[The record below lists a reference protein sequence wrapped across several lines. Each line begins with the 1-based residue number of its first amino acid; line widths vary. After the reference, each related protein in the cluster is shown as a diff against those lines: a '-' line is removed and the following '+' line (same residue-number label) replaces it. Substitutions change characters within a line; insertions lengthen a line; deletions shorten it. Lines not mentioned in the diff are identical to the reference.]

1 MCYLAQVNHP
11 AFMARKKQDAEA
23 VLDPIELD
31 DTKMPTEAA
40 VPETETSEAN
50 KSTKVKVSGERKAGQ
65 ELLDYVQANQSLPPE
80 DLAFGAGY
88 YTKETDSETGETSTR
103 LHKNEFFKAVTEA
116 STGIAFVPAKRAY
129 TARRGRAPIITVGKT
144 GNCVVG
150 SRHATIA
157 GFEPGSKVSV
167 TAEEG
172 KIILTPCADEAASA
186 DDSGDDLDL

>member
-1 MCYLAQVNHP
+1 
-11 AFMARKKQDAEA
+11 MARKKQDAQA
-23 VLDPIELD
+23 VLDHTELD
-31 DTKMPTEAA
+31 ATQMPTEAA
-40 VPETETSEAN
+40 VLETETSEAT
-50 KSTKVKVSGERKAGQ
+50 KSNKVKVSGERKVGQ
-65 ELLDYVQANQSLPPE
+65 ELLDFVQANQSLPPE

-116 STGIAFVPAKRAY
+116 STGIAFVPTKRAF

-150 SRHATIA
+150 ARHATIA
-157 GFEPGSKVSV
+157 GFAPGSKVTV

-172 KIILTPCADEAASA
+172 KIVLTPCGDSDSADEGA
-186 DDSGDDLDL
+186 DEDLDI

>member
-1 MCYLAQVNHP
+1 LHKSTIN

-23 VLDPIELD
+23 VLDPIKPNN
-31 DTKMPTEAA
+31 TTMPTEAA
-40 VPETETSEAN
+40 VLEVETSEASKSN
-50 KSTKVKVSGERKAGQ
+50 KIKVSGERKAGQ
-65 ELLDYVQANQSLPPE
+65 ELLDFVQANQSLPPE

-129 TARRGRAPIITVGKT
+129 TARRGRAPVITVGKT

-150 SRHATIA
+150 ARHATIA
-157 GFEPGSKVSV
+157 GFQPGGKVTV
-167 TAEEG
+167 TAEQG
-172 KIILTPCADEAASA
+172 KIVLTPCSDSDAADEAS
-186 DDSGDDLDL
+186 DDDLDL

>member
-1 MCYLAQVNHP
+1 
-11 AFMARKKQDAEA
+11 MARKKQDAQA

-31 DTKMPTEAA
+31 DTEMPTEAA
-40 VPETETSEAN
+40 VLETETSEAT

-129 TARRGRAPIITVGKT
+129 TA
-144 GNCVVG
+144 
-150 SRHATIA
+150 IA

-167 TAEEG
+167 AAEEG
-172 KIILTPCADEAASA
+172 KIILTPCTDEAASTE
-186 DDSGDDLDL
+186 DSSDDLDL